1 MHPKNNILNKYLDS
15 KICLHNFFARL
26 FFLSSSIQQKPA
38 AFRNEKHIK

>member
-26 FFLSSSIQQKPA
+26 FFYPPPSSKNLLLLEM
-38 AFRNEKHIK
+38 RNT